1 MQVWALETE
10 CHGWNPR
17 SLERCAAL
25 GKLVSLSVPLFP
37 HLELILHVSFVKI
50 QGNHSYEVS
59 EQYLAYSEHLIDVIF
74 TVVKYCFSM
83 WWSGMNT
90 QQ

>member
-17 SLERCAAL
+17 LLERCAAL

-50 QGNHSYEVS
+50 Q
-59 EQYLAYSEHLIDVIF
+59 
-74 TVVKYCFSM
+74 
-83 WWSGMNT
+83 
-90 QQ
+90 